1 MLLDRTPEEG
11 AVGKILCATRGGEES
26 AETQAGAIEL
36 ARERDDQLVFLYVAD
51 ASFLN
56 RIAAPLV
63 VDVEGEL
70 ERMGRFQLAMA
81 CEQAAA
87 EGVTAQAVVRHGRLQ
102 DVLVAVARELGVALV
117 VLGRPRAGVPVF
129 QDDEAFR
136 SFVARLEARTGAEV
150 RVL

>member
-1 MLLDRTPEEG
+1 
-11 AVGKILCATRGGEES
+11 VGRILCATRGGEES
-26 AETQAGAIEL
+26 RETQASAIGLAQERGDEL
-36 ARERDDQLVFLYVAD
+36 IFLYVAD

-70 ERMGRFQLAMA
+70 DRMGRFQLAMA

-87 EGVTAQAVVRHGRLQ
+87 QGVKARAIVRHGRLQ
-102 DVLVAVARELGVALV
+102 TELADVARELGVTLV

-129 QDDEAFR
+129 DDEAFR
-136 SFVARLEARTGAEV
+136 SFVAHLQEHTGAEV